1 MGTKTVATWEG
12 DMAFDIELQGHHF
25 IIDADETVGGHNRGP
40 RPKPL
45 VLSSLAGCTGMDVVY
60 FLKKMRMEWDTF
72 KLEVEGELSNG
83 HPAVFNKIK
92 IKYIFTGDNLDKNKI
107 EKAVKL
113 SQTKYCGVTA
123 MLEKTADIEYEII
136 LNPPE

>member
-25 IIDADETVGGHNRGP
+25 TIDADETVGGHNRGP

-72 KLEVEGELSNG
+72 KLEVEGELSDG
-83 HPAVFNKIK
+83 HPSVFNKIK
-92 IKYIFTGDNLDKNKI
+92 IKYIFTGNNLEKNKI

-123 MLEKTADIEYEII
+123 MLEKTAEIEYEIV
-136 LNPPE
+136 LNP

>member
-12 DMAFDIELQGHHF
+12 DMAFDVELQGHHF

-60 FLKKMRMEWDTF
+60 FLRKMRMDWDTF
-72 KLEVEGELSNG
+72 KLEVEGELSKG
-83 HPAVFNKIK
+83 YPSVFTEIK
-92 IKYIFTGDNLDKNKI
+92 LKYIFTGDNLEESKI
-107 EKAVKL
+107 EKAIKL

-123 MLEKTADIEYEII
+123 MLEKTAKITYEIV
-136 LNPPE
+136 LNP